1 MDKAKKVCKY
11 QIETFI
17 KPTIIYYLIFIAVIV
32 VLSILA
38 RSSEGNFMSSGL
50 ELSTWIF
57 IFVTALNS
65 FKSPF
70 YFSQA
75 NNVSRKSF
83 YLGTLFY
90 SVVVSLVIP
99 VIDIIIN
106 RIYNLFVECP
116 MNYDMI
122 YGKVRATAF
131 LEGVTFKVDNSVK
144 SLLGNYLFLV
154 GVLLVIFSIGLL
166 ITTVLF
172 RLNKIG
178 KYIAG
183 GSLAT
188 FAIASSF
195 IPEAFWINVGEI
207 LSKIFGYESRNVYLG
222 VTTLIVISSICFM
235 INYILQRKAE
245 AQ

>member
-17 KPTIIYYLIFIAVIV
+17 KPTIIYYSIFIAVVV
-32 VLSILA
+32 VLTIVA
-38 RSSEGNFMSSGL
+38 KYNEGNFVSSGL

-122 YGKVRATAF
+122 YGKVRDIAF
-131 LEGVTFKVDNSVK
+131 FEGVSFKVDNSIT

-154 GVLLVIFSIGLL
+154 GVLLVIF
-166 ITTVLF
+166 F
-172 RLNKIG
+172 RLNNIG
-178 KYIAG
+178 KCIAG
-183 GSLAT
+183 GIIAT
-188 FAIASSF
+188 LTITSSF
-195 IPEAFWINVGEI
+195 ISESFWANIGSLFSN
-207 LSKIFGYESRNVYLG
+207 IFGYGSRNVYIG
-222 VTTLIVISSICFM
+222 VTTLVVISSLCFA

-245 AQ
+245 ATK